1 MKMNVKRHGLLGACL
16 AGAVTL
22 GVGAAPPAQAKT
34 FAMVFKVLNNA
45 FTPPLQAGCKA
56 AAEKLHITCTF
67 MGPQEY
73 DEAAE
78 VQMAQDM
85 VQRGIDGL
93 AVSAGNPKAMVRVLR
108 LAKERHVPVVTF
120 DSDVL
125 PQDASLRATFIGT
138 DNYQFGAKLA
148 QLTQQLKPKGG
159 TVCIQSGAP
168 ASLNL
173 DGRIQGI
180 RDTLAG
186 VPKAQ
191 GVKRLTGQGGWTEPS
206 GCPVYNNDN
215 ITLAA
220 QQMFDVLTA
229 NPKLDAFVAVG
240 GWAQYAPQA
249 YRQAV
254 GLQKERVA
262 SKELAIVFGDN
273 FGPQMP
279 LLKDGLSDFNV
290 GQRPFDMAFKAI
302 QTLNDLTDGKT
313 APSSIVTGLEVCTP
327 KDTATCGKTP
337 SE

>member
-1 MKMNVKRHGLLGACL
+1 LGACI
-16 AGAVTL
+16 AGAVAI
-22 GVGAAPPAQAKT
+22 GAGAAPSAQAKT

-56 AAEKLHITCTF
+56 AAAKLGVTCTF
-67 MGPQEY
+67 LGPQEY
-73 DEAAE
+73 NEAAE

-85 VQRGIDGL
+85 VQKGVDGL
-93 AVSAGNPKAMVRVLR
+93 AVSAGNPKAMARVLE
-108 LAKERHVPVVTF
+108 LAKQRHIPVVTF

-125 PQDASLRATFIGT
+125 PADAPLRASFIGT
-138 DNYQFGAKLA
+138 DNYLFGAKLA
-148 QLTQQLKPKGG
+148 ELTKQLKPKGG

-173 DGRIQGI
+173 DDRIQGI

-186 VPKAQ
+186 VAKTEKVA
-191 GVKRLTGQGGWTEPS
+191 RLTGQGGWTEPS
-206 GCPVYNNDN
+206 GCPVYNNDSVP
-215 ITLAA
+215 LAA

-229 NPKLDAFVAVG
+229 NPTLDAFVAVG

-254 GLQKERVA
+254 ALQKDRVA
-262 SKELAIVFGDN
+262 SKDLAIVFGDN

-302 QTLNDLTDGKT
+302 ELLNDLTDGKT
-313 APSSIVTGLEVCTP
+313 VPPAIVTGLEVCTP
-327 KDTATCGKTP
+327 KDTETCGKTP
-337 SE
+337 TN

>member
-1 MKMNVKRHGLLGACL
+1 MKRRIVLSVCL
-16 AGAVTL
+16 AGAAAL
-22 GVGAAPPAQAKT
+22 GLSDPAPAQAKT

-56 AAEKLHITCTF
+56 AAEKLHVTCTF

-73 DEAAE
+73 NEAAE

-93 AVSAGNPKAMVRVLR
+93 AVSAGNPKAMARVLE
-108 LAKERHVPVVTF
+108 LAKQRNIPVVTF

-125 PQDASLRATFIGT
+125 PQDAGLRATFIGT
-138 DNYQFGAKLA
+138 DNYLFGAKLA
-148 QLTQQLKPKGG
+148 ELTKQLKPQGG

-173 DGRIQGI
+173 DDRIQGI

-186 VPKAQ
+186 VPKTEP
-191 GVKRLTGQGGWTEPS
+191 VKRLTGQAGWTEPG

-215 ITLAA
+215 VQLAA
-220 QQMFDVLTA
+220 TQMFDVLTA

-249 YRQAV
+249 YRQATA
-254 GLQKERVA
+254 LQKDRVA
-262 SKELAIVFGDN
+262 SKDLAIVFGDN

-290 GQRPFDMAFKAI
+290 GQRPFDMAYKAI
-302 QTLNDLTDGKT
+302 EVLNDLTDGKT
-313 APSSIVTGLEVCTP
+313 APPAIVTGLEVCTP
-327 KDTATCGKTP
+327 QDTETGGKTP
-337 SE
+337 SN

>member
-1 MKMNVKRHGLLGACL
+1 MKRYGLLGACL
-16 AGAVTL
+16 ACAVALGAGTT
-22 GVGAAPPAQAKT
+22 PPAQAKT

-56 AAEKLHITCTF
+56 AAEKLHLTCTF

-85 VQRGIDGL
+85 IQRGIDGL
-93 AVSAGNPKAMVRVLR
+93 AVSAGNPKAMERVLE
-108 LAKERHVPVVTF
+108 LAKQRHIPVVTF

-125 PQDASLRATFIGT
+125 PQDAALRATFVGT

-148 QLTQQLKPKGG
+148 ELTKQLKPKGG

-173 DGRIQGI
+173 DDRIQGI
-180 RDTLAG
+180 RDTLAEM
-186 VPKAQ
+186 PKSQ
-191 GVKRLTGQGGWTEPS
+191 PVKRLTGQAGWTEPS
-206 GCPVYNNDN
+206 GCPVYNNDSV
-215 ITLAA
+215 TLAA

-254 GLQKERVA
+254 ALQKDRIA

-290 GQRPFDMAFKAI
+290 GQRPFEMAYKAI
-302 QTLNDLTDGKT
+302 QALNDLTDGKT
-313 APSSIVTGLEVCTP
+313 VPPVIITGLEVCTP
-327 KDTATCGKTP
+327 QDTATCGKIP
-337 SE
+337 SD

>member
-1 MKMNVKRHGLLGACL
+1 MKRTLLLGACL
-16 AGAVTL
+16 SGALALSGGT
-22 GVGAAPPAQAKT
+22 PAQAKT

-56 AAEKLHITCTF
+56 AAKKLDVTCTF

-85 VQRGIDGL
+85 VQRGVDGL
-93 AVSAGNPKAMVRVLR
+93 AVSAGNPKAMARVLE
-108 LAKERHVPVVTF
+108 LAKERKIPVVTF

-125 PQDASLRATFIGT
+125 PASAPLRATFIGT

-148 QLTQQLKPKGG
+148 ELTKQLKPHGG

-173 DGRIQGI
+173 DARIQGI

-186 VPKAQ
+186 VPKDQ
-191 GVKRLTGQGGWTEPS
+191 PIRRLAGQGGWTEPG
-206 GCPVYNNDN
+206 GCPVYNNDS

-254 GLQKERVA
+254 GLQKDRVA
-262 SKELAIVFGDN
+262 SKDLAIVFGDN
-273 FGPQMP
+273 FAPQMP
-279 LLKDGLSDFNV
+279 LLKDGLSDYNV
-290 GQRPFDMAFKAI
+290 GQRPFDMAYEAVAA
-302 QTLNDLTDGKT
+302 LNDLTDGKT
-313 APSSIVTGLEVCTP
+313 VPPQVTTGVEVCTP
-327 KDTATCGKTP
+327 ADTATCGKTP
-337 SE
+337 TD

>member
-1 MKMNVKRHGLLGACL
+1 MRRYGWYGCLVVGALALGA
-16 AGAVTL
+16 AM
-22 GVGAAPPAQAKT
+22 PAQAKT

-56 AAEKLHITCTF
+56 AGEALHVTCTF
-67 MGPQEY
+67 IGPQEY

-85 VQRGIDGL
+85 VQRGVDGL
-93 AVSAGNPKAMVRVLR
+93 AVSAGNPKAMARVLE
-108 LAKERHVPVVTF
+108 LARERHIPVVTF

-125 PQDASLRATFIGT
+125 PEQAGLRATFIGT
-138 DNYQFGAKLA
+138 DNYLFGAKLGE
-148 QLTQQLKPKGG
+148 LTRQLKPKGG
-159 TVCIQSGAP
+159 SVCIQSGAP

-173 DGRIQGI
+173 DARIQGI

-186 VPKAQ
+186 VPKDKPI
-191 GVKRLTGQGGWTEPS
+191 KRLAGEGGWTEPG
-206 GCPVYNNDN
+206 GCPVYNNDS

-229 NPKLDAFVAVG
+229 NPTLDAFVAVG

-254 GLQKERVA
+254 GLQGDRVK
-262 SKELAIVFGDN
+262 SKALAIVFGDN
-273 FGPQMP
+273 FAPQMP

-290 GQRPFDMAFKAI
+290 GQRPFEMAYKAVAA
-302 QTLNDLTDGKT
+302 LNDLTDGKT
-313 APSSIVTGLEVCTP
+313 VPPLITTGLEVCTP
-327 KDTATCGKTP
+327 EDTATCGKTP
-337 SE
+337 SN

>member
-1 MKMNVKRHGLLGACL
+1 MKRYGLLGACL
-16 AGAVTL
+16 AGAMV
-22 GVGAAPPAQAKT
+22 VGAGTAPPAQAKT

-56 AAEKLHITCTF
+56 AAEKLHVTCTF

-85 VQRGIDGL
+85 VQRGVDGL
-93 AVSAGNPKAMVRVLR
+93 AVSAGNPKAMSRVLE
-108 LAKERHVPVVTF
+108 LAKERHIPVVTF

-138 DNYQFGAKLA
+138 DNYLFGAKLA
-148 QLTQQLKPKGG
+148 ELTKQLKPSGG

-173 DGRIQGI
+173 DDRIQGI

-186 VPKAQ
+186 VAKDKM
-191 GVKRLTGQGGWTEPS
+191 VKRLTGQAGWTEPS
-206 GCPVYNNDN
+206 GCPVYNNDSVQ
-215 ITLAA
+215 LAA

-249 YRQAV
+249 YRQAAA
-254 GLQKERVA
+254 LQKDRVA

-290 GQRPFDMAFKAI
+290 GQRPFEMAYKAVEALD
-302 QTLNDLTDGKT
+302 QLTDGKT
-313 APSSIVTGLEVCTP
+313 VPPSIVTGLEVCTP
-327 KDTATCGKTP
+327 ADTATCGKTP
-337 SE
+337 SN

>member
-1 MKMNVKRHGLLGACL
+1 MKAYLGACL
-16 AGAVTL
+16 LGTAVLVAGA
-22 GVGAAPPAQAKT
+22 AAPAEAKT

-45 FTPPLQAGCKA
+45 FTPPLQDGCA
-56 AAEKLHITCTF
+56 AAAKDLDVTCTF

-73 DEAAE
+73 NEAAE

-85 VQRGIDGL
+85 IQRGVDGL
-93 AVSAGNPKAMVRVLR
+93 AVSAGNPKAMARVLE
-108 LAKERHVPVVTF
+108 LAKERNIPVVTF

-125 PQDASLRATFIGT
+125 AQDAALRSSFVGT
-138 DNYQFGAKLA
+138 DNYLFGAKLA
-148 QLTQQLKPKGG
+148 ELTKEMKPKGG

-173 DGRIQGI
+173 DDRIQGI

-186 VPKAQ
+186 AAKGEP
-191 GVKRLTGQGGWTEPS
+191 VKRLTGQNGWTEPD

-215 ITLAA
+215 VQLAA

-229 NPKLDAFVAVG
+229 NPTLDAFVAVG

-254 GLQKERVA
+254 ALQKDRVA

-279 LLKDGLSDFNV
+279 LLKDGLSHYNV
-290 GQRPFDMAFKAI
+290 GQRPFDMAYKAVEL
-302 QTLNDLTDGKT
+302 LNDLTDGK
-313 APSSIVTGLEVCTP
+313 AVPASVVTGLEVCTP
-327 KDTATCGKTP
+327 ADTETCGKTKTN
-337 SE
+337 

>member
-1 MKMNVKRHGLLGACL
+1 MNVKRHSLLGGCL
-16 AGAVTL
+16 VGAVAL

-56 AAEKLHITCTF
+56 AAEKLHVTCTF

-85 VQRGIDGL
+85 VQRGVDGL
-93 AVSAGNPKAMVRVLR
+93 AVSAGNPKAMERVLL
-108 LAKERHVPVVTF
+108 LAKQRNIPVVTF

-125 PQDASLRATFIGT
+125 PQDAGLRATFIGT

-148 QLTQQLKPKGG
+148 ELTKQLKPKGG
-159 TVCIQSGAP
+159 AVCIQSGAP

-173 DGRIQGI
+173 DDRIQGI

-186 VPKAQ
+186 VSKSEP
-191 GVKRLTGQGGWTEPS
+191 VKRLTGQAGWTEPS
-206 GCPVYNNDN
+206 GCPVYNNDSVQ
-215 ITLAA
+215 LAA

-254 GLQKERVA
+254 ALQKDRVA
-262 SKELAIVFGDN
+262 SKDLAIVFGDN

-279 LLKDGLSDFNV
+279 LLKDGLSDYNV
-290 GQRPFDMAFKAI
+290 GQRPFEMAFKAI
-302 QTLNDLTDGKT
+302 QALNDLTDGKT
-313 APSSIVTGLEVCTP
+313 VPPSIVTGLEVCTP
-327 KDTATCGKTP
+327 QDTATCGKT
-337 SE
+337 STD

>member
-1 MKMNVKRHGLLGACL
+1 MKRIALLGTCVAAAL
-16 AGAVTL
+16 ALASAT
-22 GVGAAPPAQAKT
+22 ATPAQAKT

-56 AAEKLHITCTF
+56 AAEKLHVTCTF

-85 VQRGIDGL
+85 IQKGVDGL
-93 AVSAGNPKAMVRVLR
+93 AVSAGNPKAMERVLE
-108 LAKERHVPVVTF
+108 LAKQRHIPVVTF

-125 PQDASLRATFIGT
+125 PQDAALRASFVGT
-138 DNYQFGAKLA
+138 DNYVFGAKLA
-148 QLTQQLKPKGG
+148 ELTKQLKPGG
-159 TVCIQSGAP
+159 GSVCIQSGAP

-173 DGRIQGI
+173 DDRIQGI

-186 VPKAQ
+186 VAKAA

-206 GCPVYNNDN
+206 GCPVFNNDSVP
-215 ITLAA
+215 LAA

-229 NPKLDAFVAVG
+229 NPKLDAFIAVG

-254 GLQKERVA
+254 ALQKDRVA
-262 SKELAIVFGDN
+262 SKDLAIVFGDN

-290 GQRPFDMAFKAI
+290 GQRPFDMAYKAI
-302 QTLNDLTDGKT
+302 ELLNDLTDGKT
-313 APSSIVTGLEVCTP
+313 VPPSIVTGLEVCTP
-327 KDTATCGKTP
+327 EGTATCGKTP
-337 SE
+337 GN

>member
-1 MKMNVKRHGLLGACL
+1 MKRIGWLGVCL
-16 AGAVTL
+16 AGAVA
-22 GVGAAPPAQAKT
+22 VGTAAPAQAKT

-56 AAEKLHITCTF
+56 AAEKLHVTCTF
-67 MGPQEY
+67 IGPQEY
-73 DEAAE
+73 DEASE

-85 VQRGIDGL
+85 VQRGVDGL
-93 AVSAGNPKAMVRVLR
+93 AVSAGNPKAMARVLQ
-108 LAKERHVPVVTF
+108 LAKERKIPVVTF

-125 PQDASLRATFIGT
+125 PDQASLRATFVGT
-138 DNYQFGAKLA
+138 DNYQFGAKLGE
-148 QLTQQLKPKGG
+148 LTKQLKPKGG

-173 DGRIQGI
+173 DARIQGI

-186 VPKAQ
+186 VSKDNP
-191 GVKRLTGQGGWTEPS
+191 VKKLSGQGGWTEPG
-206 GCPVYNNDN
+206 GCPVYNNDS

-229 NPKLDAFVAVG
+229 NPSLDAFVAVG

-254 GLQKERVA
+254 NLQAERVK

-273 FGPQMP
+273 FAPQMP
-279 LLKDGLSDFNV
+279 LLKAGLSDYNV
-290 GQRPFDMAFKAI
+290 GQRPFEMAFKAI
-302 QTLNDLTDGKT
+302 QALDDLTNGKT
-313 APSSIVTGLEVCTP
+313 VPPEIVTGLEVCTP
-327 KDTATCGKTP
+327 EDTATCGKTP
-337 SE
+337 TN

>member
-1 MKMNVKRHGLLGACL
+1 MKRVGLLGACV
-16 AGAVTL
+16 AGAVAL
-22 GVGAAPPAQAKT
+22 AAGTAQPAQAKT

-56 AAEKLHITCTF
+56 AAEKLHVTCTF

-85 VQRGIDGL
+85 VQKGIDGL
-93 AVSAGNPKAMVRVLR
+93 AVSAGNPKAMERVLE
-108 LAKERHVPVVTF
+108 LAKQRHIPVVTF

-125 PQDASLRATFIGT
+125 PQDAGLRASFVGT
-138 DNYQFGAKLA
+138 DNYLFGAKLGE
-148 QLTQQLKPKGG
+148 LTKQLKPKGG

-173 DGRIQGI
+173 DARIQGI

-186 VPKAQ
+186 VTKEA
-191 GVKRLTGQGGWTEPS
+191 GVKRLTGQAGWTEPS
-206 GCPVYNNDN
+206 GCPVYNNDSVA
-215 ITLAA
+215 LAA

-229 NPKLDAFVAVG
+229 NPMLDAFVAVG

-254 GLQKERVA
+254 GLQKDRVA
-262 SKELAIVFGDN
+262 SKQLAIVFGDN

-290 GQRPFDMAFKAI
+290 GQRPFDMAYKAVEL
-302 QTLNDLTDGKT
+302 LNDLTDGKT
-313 APSSIVTGLEVCTP
+313 VPAEVVTGLEVCTP
-327 KDTATCGKTP
+327 RDTATCGKTP
-337 SE
+337 SN

>member
-1 MKMNVKRHGLLGACL
+1 MKRQGLLAACV
-16 AGAVTL
+16 AGAIAL
-22 GVGAAPPAQAKT
+22 GTGVPAQAKT

-56 AAEKLHITCTF
+56 AGEKLGVTCTF
-67 MGPQEY
+67 IGPQEY

-93 AVSAGNPKAMVRVLR
+93 AVSAGNPKAMARVLQ
-108 LAKERHVPVVTF
+108 LAKERKIPVVTF

-125 PQDASLRATFIGT
+125 PEQASLRSTFIGT
-138 DNYQFGAKLA
+138 DNYLFGAKLA
-148 QLTQQLKPKGG
+148 ELTRQLKPKGG

-173 DGRIQGI
+173 DARIQGI

-186 VPKAQ
+186 VSKDKPVSKLA
-191 GVKRLTGQGGWTEPS
+191 GQGGWTEPG
-206 GCPVYNNDN
+206 GCPVYNNDS

-229 NPKLDAFVAVG
+229 NPELDAFVAVG

-254 GLQKERVA
+254 ALQKDRVA
-262 SKELAIVFGDN
+262 SKALAIVFGDN
-273 FGPQMP
+273 FAPQMP
-279 LLKDGLSDFNV
+279 LLKDGLSDFNL
-290 GQRPFDMAFKAI
+290 GQRPFEMAFKAVEA
-302 QTLNDLTDGKT
+302 LNDLTDGKT
-313 APSSIVTGLEVCTP
+313 VPPSIVTGLEVCTP
-327 KDTATCGKTP
+327 ADTATCGKTP
-337 SE
+337 SN

>member
-1 MKMNVKRHGLLGACL
+1 MKRYLGACL
-16 AGAVTL
+16 
-22 GVGAAPPAQAKT
+22 VGAAVLGTGSPAPAQAKT

-45 FTPPLQAGCKA
+45 FTPPLQDGCKA
-56 AAEKLHITCTF
+56 AAEKLHVTCTF

-73 DEAAE
+73 NEAAE

-85 VQRGIDGL
+85 VQRGVDGL
-93 AVSAGNPKAMVRVLR
+93 AVSAGNPKAMARVLE
-108 LAKERHVPVVTF
+108 LAKQRNVPVVTF

-125 PQDASLRATFIGT
+125 PQDAGLRATFIGT

-148 QLTQQLKPKGG
+148 ELTKQLKPQGG

-173 DGRIQGI
+173 DDRIQGI

-186 VPKAQ
+186 AAKSDP
-191 GVKRLTGQGGWTEPS
+191 VKRLTGQAGWTEPS
-206 GCPVYNNDN
+206 GCPVYNNDSVQ
-215 ITLAA
+215 LAA

-254 GLQKERVA
+254 ALQKDRVA
-262 SKELAIVFGDN
+262 SKDLAIVFGDN

-279 LLKDGLSDFNV
+279 LLKDGLSHFNV
-290 GQRPFDMAFKAI
+290 GQRPFDMAYKAVEA
-302 QTLNDLTDGKT
+302 LNDLTDGKT
-313 APSSIVTGLEVCTP
+313 VPPMIITGLEVCTP
-327 KDTATCGKTP
+327 QDTQTCGKTP
-337 SE
+337 TN

>member
-1 MKMNVKRHGLLGACL
+1 MKRLVGACL
-16 AGAVTL
+16 
-22 GVGAAPPAQAKT
+22 VGAAVLGAGAPAPAQAKT

-56 AAEKLHITCTF
+56 AAEKLHVTCTF

-73 DEAAE
+73 NEAAE

-85 VQRGIDGL
+85 VQRGVDGL
-93 AVSAGNPKAMVRVLR
+93 AVSAGNPKAMTRVLE
-108 LAKERHVPVVTF
+108 LAKQRNIPVVTF

-125 PQDASLRATFIGT
+125 PQDAGLRTTFIGT

-148 QLTQQLKPKGG
+148 ELTKQLKPRGG

-173 DGRIQGI
+173 DDRIQGI

-186 VPKAQ
+186 AAKTDP
-191 GVKRLTGQGGWTEPS
+191 VKRLSGQGGWTEPG
-206 GCPVYNNDN
+206 GCPVYNNDSVQ
-215 ITLAA
+215 LAA

-254 GLQKERVA
+254 ALQKDRVA
-262 SKELAIVFGDN
+262 SKDLAIVFGDN

-279 LLKDGLSDFNV
+279 LLKDGLSHFNV
-290 GQRPFDMAFKAI
+290 GQRPFDMAYKAVEA
-302 QTLNDLTDGKT
+302 LNDLTDGKT
-313 APSSIVTGLEVCTP
+313 VPPTTVTGLEVCTP
-327 KDTATCGKTP
+327 QDTQGCGKTP
-337 SE
+337 KE

>member
-1 MKMNVKRHGLLGACL
+1 MKRYGLLGACV
-16 AGAVTL
+16 AGAVAVTA
-22 GVGAAPPAQAKT
+22 GAAAPAQAKT

-56 AAEKLHITCTF
+56 AADKLHLTCTF

-73 DEAAE
+73 DEASE

-85 VQRGIDGL
+85 VQKGVDGL
-93 AVSAGNPKAMVRVLR
+93 AVSAGNPKAMGRVLQ
-108 LAKERHVPVVTF
+108 LARERHIPVVTF

-125 PQDASLRATFIGT
+125 PQDAALRASFVGT
-138 DNYQFGAKLA
+138 DNYVFGAKLA
-148 QLTQQLKPKGG
+148 ELAKQLKPKGG

-173 DGRIQGI
+173 DDRIQGI

-186 VPKAQ
+186 VAKADK
-191 GVKRLTGQGGWTEPS
+191 VARLTGQGGWSEPA
-206 GCPVYNNDN
+206 GCPVYNNDSVP
-215 ITLAA
+215 LAA

-254 GLQKERVA
+254 ALQADRVA
-262 SKELAIVFGDN
+262 SKDLAIVFGDN

-290 GQRPFDMAFKAI
+290 GQRPFDMAYKAI
-302 QTLNDLTDGKT
+302 ELLNDLTDGKSVP
-313 APSSIVTGLEVCTP
+313 AAVVTGLEVCTP
-327 KDTATCGKTP
+327 EGTATCGKTP
-337 SE
+337 SN

>member
-1 MKMNVKRHGLLGACL
+1 
-16 AGAVTL
+16 
-22 GVGAAPPAQAKT
+22 
-34 FAMVFKVLNNA
+34 
-45 FTPPLQAGCKA
+45 
-56 AAEKLHITCTF
+56 

-85 VQRGIDGL
+85 VQRGVDGL
-93 AVSAGNPKAMVRVLR
+93 AVSAGNPKAMARVLE
-108 LAKERHVPVVTF
+108 LAKQRKIPVVTF

-125 PQDASLRATFIGT
+125 PEQASLRATFIGT
-138 DNYQFGAKLA
+138 DNYQFGGKLA
-148 QLTQQLKPKGG
+148 ELTKQLKPHGG

-173 DGRIQGI
+173 DARIQGI

-186 VPKAQ
+186 VSKDQ
-191 GVKRLTGQGGWTEPS
+191 GVKRLTGQGGWTEPG
-206 GCPVYNNDN
+206 GCPVYNNDS

-254 GLQKERVA
+254 NLQKDRVA
-262 SKELAIVFGDN
+262 SKDLAIVFGDN
-273 FGPQMP
+273 FAPQMP
-279 LLKDGLSDFNV
+279 LLKDGLSDYNV
-290 GQRPFDMAFKAI
+290 GQRPFDMAYKAVEA
-302 QTLNDLTDGKT
+302 LNDLTDGKT
-313 APSSIVTGLEVCTP
+313 VPPLITTGVEVCTP
-327 KDTATCGKTP
+327 QDVATCGKTP
-337 SE
+337 TD

>member
-1 MKMNVKRHGLLGACL
+1 MKRSGVLGACL
-16 AGAVTL
+16 AGAVAV
-22 GVGAAPPAQAKT
+22 GAGAAPPAQAKT

-56 AAEKLHITCTF
+56 AGEKLQVTCTF

-85 VQRGIDGL
+85 VQKGVDGL
-93 AVSAGNPKAMVRVLR
+93 AVSAGNPKAMSRVLL
-108 LAKERHVPVVTF
+108 LAKERHIPVVTF

-125 PQDASLRATFIGT
+125 PQDAALRASFVGT
-138 DNYQFGAKLA
+138 DNYLFGAKLA
-148 QLTQQLKPKGG
+148 DLTKQLKPKGG

-173 DGRIQGI
+173 DDRIQGI

-186 VPKAQ
+186 VTKAEK
-191 GVKRLTGQGGWTEPS
+191 VAKLTGQGGWTEPS
-206 GCPVYNNDN
+206 GCPVYNNDSVP
-215 ITLAA
+215 LAA

-229 NPKLDAFVAVG
+229 NPTLDAFVAVG

-254 GLQKERVA
+254 ALQKDRVA
-262 SKELAIVFGDN
+262 SKDLAIVFGDN

-290 GQRPFDMAFKAI
+290 GQRPFDMAYKAVEL
-302 QTLNDLTDGKT
+302 LNDLTDGKSVPP
-313 APSSIVTGLEVCTP
+313 AVVTGLEVCTP
-327 KDTATCGKTP
+327 DGTATCGKTP
-337 SE
+337 SN

>member
-1 MKMNVKRHGLLGACL
+1 MKRYGMMGACL
-16 AGAVTL
+16 ASALAL
-22 GVGAAPPAQAKT
+22 GVGAAAPAQAKT

-56 AAEKLHITCTF
+56 AAEKLHLTCTF

-73 DEAAE
+73 DEASE

-85 VQRGIDGL
+85 IQKGVDGL
-93 AVSAGNPKAMVRVLR
+93 AVSAGNPKAMGRVLL
-108 LAKERHVPVVTF
+108 LAKERHIPVVTF

-125 PQDASLRATFIGT
+125 PQDAALRASFVGT
-138 DNYQFGAKLA
+138 DNYLFGAKLA
-148 QLTQQLKPKGG
+148 DLTKQLKPKGG

-173 DGRIQGI
+173 DDRIQGI

-186 VPKAQ
+186 VAKTGKAA
-191 GVKRLTGQGGWTEPS
+191 RLTGQGGWTEPS
-206 GCPVYNNDN
+206 GCPVFNNDSVP
-215 ITLAA
+215 LAA

-229 NPKLDAFVAVG
+229 NPALDAFVAVG

-254 GLQKERVA
+254 ALQKDRVA
-262 SKELAIVFGDN
+262 SKDLAIVFGDN

-279 LLKDGLSDFNV
+279 LLKDGLSHFNV

-302 QTLNDLTDGKT
+302 ELLDDLTNGKT

-327 KDTATCGKTP
+327 QGTETCGKTP
-337 SE
+337 AN

>member
-1 MKMNVKRHGLLGACL
+1 MKRIVWLGACVVGAMAL
-16 AGAVTL
+16 GAGAP
-22 GVGAAPPAQAKT
+22 APAQAKT

-56 AAEKLHITCTF
+56 AAQQLHLTCTF

-85 VQRGIDGL
+85 VQRGVDGL
-93 AVSAGNPKAMVRVLR
+93 AVSAGNPKAMARVLI
-108 LAKERHVPVVTF
+108 LAQQRHVPVVTF

-125 PQDASLRATFIGT
+125 PQDAALRATFVGT
-138 DNYQFGAKLA
+138 DNYQFGQKLA
-148 QLTQQLKPKGG
+148 QLTQQLKPHGG
-159 TVCIQSGAP
+159 SVCIQSGAP

-173 DGRIQGI
+173 DDRIDGI

-186 VPKAQ
+186 VARDH
-191 GVKRLTGQGGWTEPS
+191 GVKRLAGQNGWTEPS
-206 GCPVYNNDN
+206 GCPVYNNDSV
-215 ITLAA
+215 TLAA
-220 QQMFDVLTA
+220 QQMFDVMTA

-254 GLQKERVA
+254 ALQKDRVA
-262 SKELAIVFGDN
+262 SKDLAIVFGDN

-279 LLKDGLSDFNV
+279 LLKDGLSDYNV
-290 GQRPFDMAFKAI
+290 GQRPFEMAFKAI
-302 QTLNDLTDGKT
+302 QALDDLTAGKT
-313 APSSIVTGLEVCTP
+313 VPPKIITGLEVCTP
-327 KDTATCGKTP
+327 ADTATCGKTP
-337 SE
+337 GG

>member
-1 MKMNVKRHGLLGACL
+1 MRRIGLLGACL
-16 AGAVTL
+16 AGAVM
-22 GVGAAPPAQAKT
+22 VSGAAPAEAKT

-56 AAEKLHITCTF
+56 AAAKLNVTCTF

-85 VQRGIDGL
+85 VQKGIDGL
-93 AVSAGNPKAMVRVLR
+93 AVSAGNPKAMSRVLL
-108 LAKERHVPVVTF
+108 LAKERHIPVVTF

-125 PQDASLRATFIGT
+125 PQDASLRASFVGT
-138 DNYQFGAKLA
+138 DNYLFGAKLA
-148 QLTQQLKPKGG
+148 ELTKQLKPKGG

-173 DGRIQGI
+173 DDRIQGI

-186 VPKAQ
+186 VTKDKKIA
-191 GVKRLTGQGGWTEPS
+191 RLTGQGGWTEPS
-206 GCPVYNNDN
+206 GCPVYNNDSVP
-215 ITLAA
+215 LAA

-229 NPKLDAFVAVG
+229 NPTLDAFVAVG

-254 GLQKERVA
+254 GLQKDRVA
-262 SKELAIVFGDN
+262 SKDLAIVFGDN

-279 LLKDGLSDFNV
+279 LLKDGLSDYNV

-302 QTLNDLTDGKT
+302 ELLNDLTDGKT
-313 APSSIVTGLEVCTP
+313 VPPAVVTGLEVCTP
-327 KDTATCGKTP
+327 ADTETCGKTP
-337 SE
+337 SN

>member
-1 MKMNVKRHGLLGACL
+1 MRHSLLFGVSL
-16 AGAVTL
+16 ASAAMLAL
-22 GVGAAPPAQAKT
+22 GTPAPAQAKT

-45 FTPPLQAGCKA
+45 FTPPLEQGCKA
-56 AAEKLHITCTF
+56 AAEKLHVTCTF

-85 VQRGIDGL
+85 VQRGVDGL
-93 AVSAGNPKAMVRVLR
+93 AVSAGNPKAMARVLV
-108 LAKERHVPVVTF
+108 LAKQRHIPVVTF

-125 PQDASLRATFIGT
+125 PQDANLRLTFIGT

-148 QLTQQLKPKGG
+148 QLTMQLKPHGG

-168 ASLNL
+168 ASINL
-173 DGRIQGI
+173 DDRIQGV

-186 VPKAQ
+186 APRNQ
-191 GVKRLTGQGGWTEPS
+191 PVKRLTGQAGWTEPN

-215 ITLAA
+215 VQLAA

-229 NPKLDAFVAVG
+229 NPKLDAFIAVG

-254 GLQKERVA
+254 GLQKDRVA
-262 SKELAIVFGDN
+262 SKQLAIVFGDN

-279 LLKDGLSDFNV
+279 LLHDGLSDFNV
-290 GQRPFDMAFKAI
+290 GQRPFDMAYKAI
-302 QTLNDLTDGKT
+302 EVLNEVTDGKKDFPPMIT
-313 APSSIVTGLEVCTP
+313 TGLEVCTSQNAL
-327 KDTATCGKTP
+327 TTCGKAPTD
-337 SE
+337 

>member
-1 MKMNVKRHGLLGACL
+1 MKAFLGACL
-16 AGAVTL
+16 
-22 GVGAAPPAQAKT
+22 VGTALLAMGTAAPAEAKT

-45 FTPPLQAGCKA
+45 FTPPLQDGCA
-56 AAEKLHITCTF
+56 AAAKDLNVTCTF

-73 DEAAE
+73 NEAAE

-85 VQRGIDGL
+85 IQRGVDGL
-93 AVSAGNPKAMVRVLR
+93 AVSAGNPKAMARVLE
-108 LAKERHVPVVTF
+108 LAKERNIPVVTF

-125 PQDASLRATFIGT
+125 DQDASLRSTFIGT
-138 DNYQFGAKLA
+138 DNYLFGAKLA
-148 QLTQQLKPKGG
+148 ELTKELKPKGG
-159 TVCIQSGAP
+159 TICIQSGAP

-186 VPKAQ
+186 AAKSDP
-191 GVKRLTGQGGWTEPS
+191 VKRLTGQNGWTEPD

-215 ITLAA
+215 VQLAA

-229 NPKLDAFVAVG
+229 NPDLDAFVAVG

-254 GLQKERVA
+254 GLQKDRVA

-279 LLKDGLSDFNV
+279 LLKDGLSHFNV
-290 GQRPFDMAFKAI
+290 GQRPFEMAYKAVEA
-302 QTLNDLTDGKT
+302 LNDLTDGKT
-313 APSSIVTGLEVCTP
+313 VPPSIVTGLEVCTP
-327 KDTATCGKTP
+327 ADTETCGKTK
-337 SE
+337 SN